1 MAAPR
6 EIEGVSS
13 VQSALAAAREPTA
26 RAALARALQRQL
38 HQYGV
43 IILKRQELTRQ
54 DLMDFSLLFGEEL
67 DTVNDSPIWNV
78 SNLLG
83 DNGQPV
89 GELASS
95 ELEVRPLAV
104 WLLFDQATGRNSPA
118 N

>member
-6 EIEGVSS
+6 EIEGVRS

-26 RAALARALQRQL
+26 RVALARALQRQL

-67 DTVNDSPIWNV
+67 DRERAVA
-78 SNLLG
+78 LLKKLLDLLLREWG
-83 DNGQPV
+83 SIALG
-89 GELASS
+89 S
-95 ELEVRPLAV
+95 EAL
-104 WLLFDQATGRNSPA
+104 QGC
-118 N
+118 